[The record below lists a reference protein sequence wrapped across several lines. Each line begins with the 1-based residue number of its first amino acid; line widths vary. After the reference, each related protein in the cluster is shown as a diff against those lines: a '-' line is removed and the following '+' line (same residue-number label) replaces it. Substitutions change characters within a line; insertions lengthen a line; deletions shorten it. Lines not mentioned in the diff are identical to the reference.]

1 MWLDLI
7 SGSEMNTTTKYTLSL
22 REGLN
27 TIIVQNG
34 TLVPSIILDITIH
47 NLSSAD
53 GGNYTCRGVR
63 GESVTQLTIV
73 EGTASPTAPPP
84 PTTPH
89 LTTRSTQPTLAP
101 NNQLPPVHILVSVVI
116 ILVIALLLF
125 IVFIVCL
132 LKKIKKKKSLL
143 TEAVKVP
150 NLLSVKE
157 KCSISVQDVIYEE
170 IAERND
176 MSLTKNKAYV
186 CVSTLRQPKSY

>member
-1 MWLDLI
+1 MWLDLG
-7 SGSEMNTTTKYTLSL
+7 GSEINTTTKYTVSVC
-22 REGLN
+22 EGNN
-27 TIIVQNG
+27 TIILQNG
-34 TLVPSIILDITIH
+34 TVVPSIILDITIH

-53 GGNYTCRGVR
+53 GGGTYTCRGVR

-73 EGTASPTAPPP
+73 EGTAPPTAPPP
-84 PTTPH
+84 PTTLH

-101 NNQLPPVHILVSVVI
+101 NNQLPPVHILVSVVT

-132 LKKIKKKKSLL
+132 LRKIRKKKSFL

-170 IAERND
+170 IAERSV
-176 MSLTKNKAYV
+176 MSLTKNEAYV
-186 CVSTLRQPKSY
+186 CVSTL